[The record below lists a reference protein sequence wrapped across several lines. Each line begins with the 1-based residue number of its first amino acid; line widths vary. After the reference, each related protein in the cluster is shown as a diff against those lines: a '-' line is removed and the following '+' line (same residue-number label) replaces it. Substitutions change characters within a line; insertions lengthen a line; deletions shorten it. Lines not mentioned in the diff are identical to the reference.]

1 MRDFVVLHPVRLSPE
16 RRALPGEVIAL
27 PDGPQAASLLQAGAI
42 AVAPAAADTGPDQSQ
57 APAAAAPARKRGR
70 TAKGKE

>member
-27 PDGPQAASLLQAGAI
+27 PDGTQAASLLQAGAI
-42 AVAPAAADTGPDQSQ
+42 AVAQAAAATGPDQSPP
-57 APAAAAPARKRGR
+57 PAAAAPARKRGR
-70 TAKGKE
+70 QAKGKE